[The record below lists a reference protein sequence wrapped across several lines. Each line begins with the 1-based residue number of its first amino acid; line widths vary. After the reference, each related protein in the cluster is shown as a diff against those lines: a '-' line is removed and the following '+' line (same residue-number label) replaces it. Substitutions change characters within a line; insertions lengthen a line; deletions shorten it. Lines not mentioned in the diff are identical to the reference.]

1 MSPISDNPRNVNS
14 QPSGRPPG
22 NNNGKVK
29 KKMSDINVD
38 AFDISKELFDQVM
51 ALDTG
56 SIDAGEVD
64 VEQHVPF
71 DSNRYA
77 DGANALLFMRPPSS
91 PPKNRTN
98 DQKHQKKK

>member
-1 MSPISDNPRNVNS
+1 MSPISNNPSNVNG

-29 KKMSDINVD
+29 QNMRDINVD

-77 DGANALLFMRPPSS
+77 DGANASLYMRPPSP
-91 PPKNRTN
+91 PPKNYTH
-98 DQKHQKKK
+98 D